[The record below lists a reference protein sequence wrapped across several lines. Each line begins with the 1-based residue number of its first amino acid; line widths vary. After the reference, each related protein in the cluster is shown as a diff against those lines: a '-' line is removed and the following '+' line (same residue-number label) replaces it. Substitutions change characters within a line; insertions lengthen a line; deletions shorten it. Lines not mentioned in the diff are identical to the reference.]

1 MMVFFNRYKNSKEL
15 SMGLFDFFIK
25 KKNSVGNQKVNF
37 DKRMR
42 LQEAEVDIMFIV
54 KNGSV
59 MYVNDY
65 ADSLY
70 LEDKDGDLKLDGRVV
85 NFTFKASG
93 EVIEIFVAFDDQD
106 SYTMFTMGMGR
117 DERLNYVAQSIFNF
131 MMKNNITNVFSATA
145 RYSSQYM
152 YTFKL
157 YKKGNE
163 HFMVNNG
170 QTQAY
175 IISENEFKNKNV
187 DALKNQFFGG

>member
-1 MMVFFNRYKNSKEL
+1 
-15 SMGLFDFFIK
+15 MGLFDFFIK
-25 KKNSVGNQKVNF
+25 KKNSFGNQKVKF

-85 NFTFKASG
+85 NFTFKALG
-93 EVIEIFVAFDDQD
+93 EVIEIFVAFDEQD
-106 SYTMFTMGMGR
+106 SYTMFTMGIGR
-117 DERLNYVAQSIFNF
+117 DERLNYVAQMIFKF
-131 MMKNNITNVFSATA
+131 MMENDITNVFSATA
-145 RYSSQYM
+145 RYSSKYM